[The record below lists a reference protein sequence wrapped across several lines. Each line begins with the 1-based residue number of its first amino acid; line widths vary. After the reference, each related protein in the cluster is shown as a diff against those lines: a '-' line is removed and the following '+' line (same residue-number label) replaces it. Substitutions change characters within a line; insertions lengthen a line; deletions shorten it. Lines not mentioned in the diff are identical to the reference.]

1 MVTASSIVSSVV
13 YDRCVQTPDL
23 FCLLQIRVV
32 ISRHTYLTKV
42 MVNRKVNH
50 RWCMSNDRQIRRVMS
65 DVAVFVVDGA
75 SVFLLILLC
84 YSLRFAPVWQVVV
97 QGQFARP
104 A

>member
-1 MVTASSIVSSVV
+1 
-13 YDRCVQTPDL
+13 
-23 FCLLQIRVV
+23 
-32 ISRHTYLTKV
+32 
-42 MVNRKVNH
+42 
-50 RWCMSNDRQIRRVMS
+50 MS